1 MVSFFPHLFIVPTFL
16 SSPVCALG
24 PWSFPTRWY
33 SPGLLRS
40 PRERKRNNC
49 EQILREMCSV
59 GVQQTS
65 VRVVGEDTPLLPE
78 GWRGE
83 GGVEQGQEPP
93 DPVSTPALH
102 LPFWGSAPF
111 FPGKERPLHA
121 LAVRPWPS
129 HLTSLSC
136 SFRPYKMGTITLP
149 EPIL

>member
-1 MVSFFPHLFIVPTFL
+1 M
-16 SSPVCALG
+16 CALG
-24 PWSFPTRWY
+24 PWSFPTRGY
-33 SPGLLRS
+33 SPGLLRI

-49 EQILREMCSV
+49 EQILREMCAV
-59 GVQQTS
+59 GVQQTF
-65 VRVVGEDTPLLPE
+65 VRVVREDTPPLLPVE
-78 GWRGE
+78 GWRGGGG
-83 GGVEQGQEPP
+83 GGVEQGGEPP

-102 LPFWGSAPF
+102 VPFRGSAPF
-111 FPGKERPLHA
+111 FPGKERPLRA